1 MVYVSDYW
9 SDAGKYS
16 KEWDALYDKLV
27 KPSGKSTTI
36 AGEAIRATSRLIHE
50 CYNNGWGNNVSG
62 AYFYL
67 RNFFD
72 KYEVDFDEFSYF
84 EDPSFDGRFQDEE
97 KEGELIDQMVDNV
110 YTVITKTYPSLQ
122 TTKNSKDMWDYN
134 QATPTREYTD
144 DSNDESESGSESD
157 SDSDDEM

>member
-1 MVYVSDYW
+1 MVYYISGYW
-9 SDAGKYS
+9 GDTGKYS

-36 AGEAIRATSRLIHE
+36 AGEAMRAASKLCYE

-67 RNFFD
+67 RSFFD
-72 KYEVDFDEFSYF
+72 KYEVDFEEFSYF

-97 KEGELIDQMVDNV
+97 KEGNLIDQMVENV
-110 YTVITKTYPSLQ
+110 YTIITKTYPSLQ
-122 TTKNSKDMWDYN
+122 TTKNSKDMWDYA
-134 QATPTREYTD
+134 QATPTREDSDD
-144 DSNDESESGSESD
+144 DSDDDSESD
-157 SDSDDEM
+157 SDEM

>member
-1 MVYVSDYW
+1 MVYYISGYW
-9 SDAGKYS
+9 GDTGKYS
-16 KEWDALYDKLV
+16 KEWDALSDKLV

-36 AGEAIRATSRLIHE
+36 AGEAIRAASRLCYE

-67 RNFFD
+67 SSFFD
-72 KYEVDFDEFSYF
+72 KYNVDFDEFSYF
-84 EDPSFDGRFQDEE
+84 EDPSFDGRFQDEQ
-97 KEGELIDQMVDNV
+97 KEGKLIDQMIDNV

-122 TTKNSKDMWDYN
+122 TTKNSKDMWEYG
-134 QATPTREYTD
+134 QETPMRESDSD
-144 DSNDESESGSESD
+144 DERSD